1 MRRSG
6 RWVML
11 IAGLALVFASLSGCA
26 RVKPWEREALARP
39 DMAWESDPMRSAL
52 DNHIHFSKE
61 GSLPAGGGGGGGC
74 GCN

>member
-1 MRRSG
+1 MTRPACRI
-6 RWVML
+6 ML
-11 IAGLALVFASLSGCA
+11 LAMVALVFASLPGCA

-39 DMAWESDPMRSAL
+39 DMAWEPDPMRSAL
-52 DNHIHFSKE
+52 DNHIRFSKE